1 MKRGRLLNSELSYCV
16 AKLGHNDMLAIA
28 DSGLPIPGTT
38 PRIDL
43 ALCPG
48 TPSFL
53 ETCATVFS
61 EVQVESLI
69 VAEEFAAKS
78 PTLYESFIQLVKAQ
92 EATQGHPINISYLSH
107 ELFKANTHG
116 AAAVVR
122 TGEFTPYA
130 NVIIKAGVVF

>member
-28 DSGLPIPGTT
+28 DSGLPIPNTT

-48 TPSFL
+48 TPSFI
-53 ETCATVFS
+53 ETCTTVFS

-69 VAEEFAAKS
+69 LAEEFAAKS
-78 PTLYESFIQLVKAQ
+78 PALYESFIQLVKQQEEAQ
-92 EATQGHPINISYLSH
+92 GCSIKISYVSH

-116 AAAVVR
+116 ATAVVR